1 MVFMFV
7 MYVYHCVLMS
17 ALLEEALKKYFTIQ
31 CHAEREPYLAPKLGF
46 TSFSSDRHIERRL
59 RGMFVKYQCRC
70 ESEFYESRLL
80 NSQEMM
86 SNYLPA
92 VPSADLLWKSLFPT
106 MQLLGSL

>member
-1 MVFMFV
+1 
-7 MYVYHCVLMS
+7 MS
-17 ALLEEALKKYFTIQ
+17 ALLEEALKKYLTIQ

-46 TSFSSDRHIERRL
+46 TSLSSDRHIERRL

-70 ESEFYESRLL
+70 ENEFYESRLSAKL
-80 NSQEMM
+80 TRDDE